1 MNTLTSSAQPHLL
14 DAEAW
19 RPRWRALTQRAVTI
33 VARRML
39 DVREDRA

>member
-14 DAEAW
+14 DTETVA
-19 RPRWRALTQRAVTI
+19 PRAPARVQRAVTI